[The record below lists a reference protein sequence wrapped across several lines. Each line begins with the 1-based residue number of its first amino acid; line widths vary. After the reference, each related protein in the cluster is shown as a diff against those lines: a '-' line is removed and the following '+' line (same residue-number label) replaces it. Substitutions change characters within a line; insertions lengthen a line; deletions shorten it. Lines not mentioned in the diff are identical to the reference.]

1 MTIDYNICRFDG
13 ADLCGLG
20 ELGSLF
26 FEGSEKK
33 VEMVFDARQGSL
45 RSWPREIWADIV
57 AKANATILSTVSDQ
71 HCDAFLL
78 SESSL
83 FVYDDRLIMITCGE
97 TSLVSA
103 IEEIF
108 LHADLENLRLLVF
121 ERKNEMEPEQ
131 QPTAFGDDVNYLKSI
146 VDGEAVRL
154 GGKEGNF
161 VHCFYYARENQ
172 PLENDVTLEILM
184 HDLDPIAEDL
194 FIKPKRQH
202 LYQETGIQ
210 KVFPRFKTD
219 DYFFDPMGY
228 SLNSIGGGDYYTIHV
243 TPQSHCS
250 YASFETN
257 YVFQNDFHKTI
268 EKVLAIFK
276 PGSFSI
282 LLFEGEN
289 QPELSLPKFEM
300 KHREIR
306 QIAGYRVRFYDFE
319 DPESANTR
327 H

>member
-1 MTIDYNICRFDG
+1 
-13 ADLCGLG
+13 
-20 ELGSLF
+20 
-26 FEGSEKK
+26 
-33 VEMVFDARQGSL
+33 MVFDANQGSL
-45 RSWPREIWADIV
+45 RSWPKEVWSRIV
-57 AKANATILSTVSDQ
+57 LKANATILSTVSDNQ
-71 HCDAFLL
+71 CDAYLL

-108 LHADLENLRLLVF
+108 RHADLAHLRLLVF
-121 ERKNEMEPEQ
+121 ERKNEMQPDQ
-131 QPTAFGDDVNYLKSI
+131 QPTAFGDDVAFLKSV

-154 GGKEGNF
+154 GGEDGNF
-161 VHCFYYARENQ
+161 VHCFYYTRENK

-184 HDLDPIAEDL
+184 HDLDPIAEEL

-202 LYQETGIQ
+202 LYKETAIQ
-210 KVFPRFKTD
+210 RVFPDFQTD

-228 SLNSIGGGDYYTIHV
+228 SLNSIGGGGYYTIHV

-257 YVFQNDFHKTI
+257 YQFRNDFHKTI
-268 EKVLAIFK
+268 QKVLSIFN

-282 LLFEGEN
+282 LLFESEDH
-289 QPELSLPKFEM
+289 PKLSLPQYEM

-306 QIAGYRVRFYDFE
+306 EIAGYRVRFYDFE
-319 DPESANTR
+319 NPQAADS
-327 H
+327 